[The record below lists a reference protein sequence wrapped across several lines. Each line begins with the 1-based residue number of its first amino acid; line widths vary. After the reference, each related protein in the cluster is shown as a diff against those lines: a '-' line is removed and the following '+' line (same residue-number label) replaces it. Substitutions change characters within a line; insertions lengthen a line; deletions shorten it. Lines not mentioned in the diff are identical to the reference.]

1 MKLLKEFYDGSDAE
15 VLVEKNDLGAKSY
28 YIKGVFMQAESK
40 NRNGR
45 VYPRNILE
53 HELGRFQQH
62 ISEKRSLGELGHPD
76 TPTINLDK
84 VSHLI
89 TELQFDGNNIIGKAK
104 ILPTPNGEI
113 TKSFINEGIRLGV
126 SSRGVGSLKTVGGV
140 NQVQEDFKLSTV
152 DIVADPSAPEAW
164 VSGIME
170 NKEWVF
176 INGKFMEQ
184 DIEHV
189 QKVIEK
195 TSQKDLERVAA
206 QLFESFLRKL

>member
-1 MKLLKEFYDGSDAE
+1 MKLLKEYTDCSDAE
-15 VLVEKNDLGAKSY
+15 VLVEKNEVGAKSY

-45 VYPRNILE
+45 VYPRTILE
-53 HELGRFQQH
+53 SELGRYQQL
-62 ISEKRSLGELGHPD
+62 INEKRSLGELGHPD

-89 TELQFDGNNIIGKAK
+89 TELRFDGNNIVGKAK

-113 TKSFINEGIRLGV
+113 TKSFINEGIKLGV
-126 SSRGVGSLKTVGGV
+126 SSRGVGSLKSVGGI

-152 DIVADPSAPEAW
+152 DIVADPSAPDAW

-170 NKEWVF
+170 SREWVYVD
-176 INGKFMEQ
+176 GKFMEQ

-189 QKVIEK
+189 QRVIHK

>member
-1 MKLLKEFYDGSDAE
+1 MKLIKEFYTGSDTE
-15 VLVEKNDLGAKSY
+15 VLVEKTDTGGKNY
-28 YIKGVFMQAESK
+28 FIKGVFMQAESQ

-45 VYPRNILE
+45 VYPRPILE
-53 HELGRFQQH
+53 SELRRYQQL
-62 ISEKRSLGELGHPD
+62 IDEKRSLGELGHPD

-89 TELQFDGNNIIGKAK
+89 TELQFDGNNIYGKAK

-113 TKSFINEGIRLGV
+113 TKSFINEGIKLGV
-126 SSRGVGSLKTVGGV
+126 SSRGIGSLKSVGGI

-152 DIVADPSAPEAW
+152 DIVADPSAPDAW

-170 NKEWVF
+170 SRDWVYIEGRF
-176 INGKFMEQ
+176 VEQ

-189 QKVIEK
+189 QKTIRKASRQDV
-195 TSQKDLERVAA
+195 ERVAA
-206 QLFESFLRKL
+206 QLFESFLKRL

>member
-1 MKLLKEFYDGSDAE
+1 MKLLKEYTDCSDAE
-15 VLVEKNDLGAKSY
+15 VLVEKNESGAKSY

-45 VYPRNILE
+45 VYPRTILE
-53 HELGRFQQH
+53 SELGRYQQL
-62 ISEKRSLGELGHPD
+62 INEKRSLGELGHPD

-89 TELQFDGNNIIGKAK
+89 TELQFDGNNIVGKAK

-113 TKSFINEGIRLGV
+113 TKSFINEGIKLGV
-126 SSRGVGSLKTVGGV
+126 SSRGVGSLKSVGGI

-152 DIVADPSAPEAW
+152 DIVADPSAPDAW

-170 NKEWVF
+170 SREWVYVD
-176 INGKFMEQ
+176 GKFMEQ
-184 DIEHV
+184 DIERV
-189 QKVIEK
+189 QRVIHK

>member
-1 MKLLKEFYDGSDAE
+1 MKLLKEYTDCSDAE
-15 VLVEKNDLGAKSY
+15 VLVEKNEAGAKSY

-45 VYPRNILE
+45 VYPRTILE
-53 HELGRFQQH
+53 SELGRYQQL
-62 ISEKRSLGELGHPD
+62 INEKRSLGELGHPD

-89 TELQFDGNNIIGKAK
+89 TELQFDGNNIVGKAK

-113 TKSFINEGIRLGV
+113 TKSFINEGIKLGV
-126 SSRGVGSLKTVGGV
+126 SSRGVGSLKSVGGI

-152 DIVADPSAPEAW
+152 DIVADPSAPDAW

-170 NKEWVF
+170 SREWVYVD
-176 INGKFMEQ
+176 GKFMEQ
-184 DIEHV
+184 DIERV
-189 QKVIEK
+189 QRVIHK